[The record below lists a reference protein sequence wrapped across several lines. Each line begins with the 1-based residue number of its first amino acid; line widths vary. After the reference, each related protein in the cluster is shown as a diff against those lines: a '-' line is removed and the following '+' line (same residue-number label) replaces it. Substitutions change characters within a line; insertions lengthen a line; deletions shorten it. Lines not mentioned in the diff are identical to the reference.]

1 MKNSMQNNIFF
12 TNNKLNN
19 KSNDKLNNKLNK
31 NNHNPDNSNNDYRS
45 GGSGMYRHSDISKGQ
60 LFGIISG
67 TITTLGVIIG
77 LWQSYPDVWIIIA
90 GIVSIAFSDS
100 FSDGLAMYFSQL
112 TSSEK
117 SVAMQVGFK
126 TTLYKILITMSYVI
140 PFIFL
145 SIESAVIIN
154 ILWGCILVAYASYQI
169 NESVVLNLII
179 VWIVIGLSY
188 TSGNV
193 IKLITDHYRKK

>member
-1 MKNSMQNNIFF
+1 MKNNIQNNIFF
-12 TNNKLNN
+12 TNG
-19 KSNDKLNNKLNK
+19 KSNNTPNKH
-31 NNHNPDNSNNDYRS
+31 NHNRDNSNNDYRD

-77 LWQSYPDVWIIIA
+77 LWQSYSDVWIIIA

-126 TTLYKILITMSYVI
+126 TTLYKILITLSYII
-140 PFIFL
+140 PFILL
-145 SIESAVIIN
+145 SIEKAVIIN
-154 ILWGCILVAYASYQI
+154 ILWGCILVAYASYKI
-169 NESVVLNLII
+169 NESAILNLVI

-188 TSGNV
+188 TSGNS
-193 IKLITDHYRKK
+193 IKLITNYYHKK

>member
-1 MKNSMQNNIFF
+1 MKNNIQNNIFF
-12 TNNKLNN
+12 TNGKSNN
-19 KSNDKLNNKLNK
+19 KPNKH
-31 NNHNPDNSNNDYRS
+31 NHNPDNSNNDYRD

-77 LWQSYPDVWIIIA
+77 LWQSYSDVWIIIA

-126 TTLYKILITMSYVI
+126 TTLYKILITLSYII
-140 PFIFL
+140 PFILL
-145 SIESAVIIN
+145 SIEKAVIIN
-154 ILWGCILVAYASYQI
+154 ILWGCILVAYASYKI
-169 NESVVLNLII
+169 NESAILNLII

-188 TSGNV
+188 TSGNI
-193 IKLITDHYRKK
+193 IKLITNYYHKK